1 MLRRGRALRVIIDKS
16 YPYLLIAPAMVFLIA
31 ALFYPLIASLNV
43 SFYSYS
49 PMKIEFIG
57 LENYRRI
64 FSDPTFWD
72 SLWVTSIFA
81 AIVVVGEL
89 LLGLLL
95 ASILNRELRAGNL
108 LRSLIMLPLV
118 LTPVAVGLMFRFMY
132 NPDYGIFNYFLSV
145 VGLPPLLWAAD
156 TQTALLSVALVD
168 IWQITPYPTILF
180 LAGLKTIPREQYEAA
195 EIDGASRFSKFVH
208 VTLPWLTPMIVLFLI
223 IRTSDAFQIFDLVF
237 TITGGGPGNAS
248 RSLSMYAFIT
258 GWSGLEFGYASAV
271 SYVIV
276 AICMGFAVAYVRVFT
291 RKVEV

>member
-1 MLRRGRALRVIIDKS
+1 MDKS
-16 YPYLLIAPAMVFLIA
+16 YPYLLIAPGMAFLIA

-49 PMKIEFIG
+49 PMKNEFIG

-64 FSDPTFWD
+64 VSDPTFWD
-72 SLWVTSIFA
+72 SLWVTCIFA

-108 LRSLIMLPLV
+108 LRSIIMLPLV

-156 TQTALLSVALVD
+156 SRTALISVALVD

-208 VTLPWLTPMIVLFLI
+208 VTLPWLTPMIVLYLI

-248 RSLSMYAFIT
+248 RSLSMYTFIT

-276 AICMGFAVAYVRVFT
+276 AICMGFAVAYVRVLT